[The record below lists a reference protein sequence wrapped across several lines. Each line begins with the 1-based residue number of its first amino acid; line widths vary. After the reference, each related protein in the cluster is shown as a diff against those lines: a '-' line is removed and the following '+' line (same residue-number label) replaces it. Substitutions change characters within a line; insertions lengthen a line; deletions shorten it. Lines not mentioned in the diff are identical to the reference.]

1 MDLNELLQVLW
12 RRKLAI
18 VAVTAATIGLALAA
32 LQLVTPVYEST
43 STIALTPRE
52 TTGNDTAIF
61 FFGIMDTVVPVYADA
76 ASSRSLRDAARQ
88 QLGGRLAETSVE
100 TFKGTSIIKIKARSS
115 NRLLARDSAQAL
127 TSVLL
132 ARVRTGQVGIDA
144 LELTQLDRPVAASEP
159 VFPDERLTLMV
170 AALLGA
176 ALGIGA
182 ALLRESLATKV
193 ETVDDLARI
202 ADVPSYGEIPSE
214 GAVARISAPEDLT
227 ADQRLRV
234 VSEAFR
240 DLRTNLLFG
249 EGAVRSL
256 VITSPDGSHGKTT
269 ISFGL
274 AVTLANAGTRT
285 LLVDGDLRRG
295 RVPEMLKIP
304 RSPGL
309 MEVLLGEAE
318 LDQVIRHTSIEALDI
333 VTGGRRAGDPG
344 ELFTVEF
351 PALLKQLEE
360 RYETIV
366 IDSTPVVP
374 VSDARIM
381 ARFADTTILVAS
393 AGAATRRQVK
403 AAVDRLALISV
414 PVTAV
419 VLNNSKAPRGSSYY
433 IVGEPEEGKPARR
446 ARARGTVRS

>member
-1 MDLNELLQVLW
+1 M
-12 RRKLAI
+12 I
-18 VAVTAATIGLALAA
+18 VAVTVAALGLATGA
-32 LQLVTPVYEST
+32 LRLITPIYEST
-43 STIALTPRE
+43 STIALTPKE
-52 TTGNDTAIF
+52 TNNDSIF
-61 FFGIMDTVVPVYADA
+61 FFGIMDTIIPVYADA
-76 ASSRSLRDAARQ
+76 ANSRTLREAAEIR
-88 QLGGRLAETSVE
+88 LGRTLAETSVE

-115 NRLLARDSAQAL
+115 NSELARDSAQAL
-127 TSVLL
+127 TDTLL
-132 ARVRTGQVGIDA
+132 ERTARGAIGIDA
-144 LELTQLDRPVAASEP
+144 LKVTQLDRAAAASDP
-159 VFPDERLTLMV
+159 VFPNDRLTLMV
-170 AALLGA
+170 AGVLGL

-182 ALLRESLATKV
+182 ALLRENLATKV

-202 ADVPSYGEIPSE
+202 ADAPSYGEIPSE
-214 GAVARISAPEDLT
+214 GAVSRISEPQDLT

-240 DLRTNLLFG
+240 DLRTNLLFA

-274 AVTLANAGTRT
+274 AVTLANAGTKT

-295 RVPEMLKIP
+295 RIPEMLKIP

-318 LDQVIRHTSIEALDI
+318 LDEVIRHTPLEALDI
-333 VTGGRRAGDPG
+333 ITGGRRAGDPG
-344 ELFTVEF
+344 ELLTVEF
-351 PALLKQLEE
+351 PAMLKQLEE

-366 IDSTPVVP
+366 VDSTPVVP

-381 ARFADTTILVAS
+381 ARYADATLLVAS
-393 AGAATRRQVK
+393 AGSATRRQVK
-403 AAVDRLALISV
+403 TAVDRLSLISV

-433 IVGEPEEGKPARR
+433 IVSEPEEDKPERR
-446 ARARGTVRS
+446 ARARGPVRG